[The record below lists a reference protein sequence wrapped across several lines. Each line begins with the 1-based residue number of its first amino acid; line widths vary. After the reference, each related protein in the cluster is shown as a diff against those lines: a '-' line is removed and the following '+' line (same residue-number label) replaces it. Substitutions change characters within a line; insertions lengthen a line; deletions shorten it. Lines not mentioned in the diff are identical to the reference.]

1 MHHLI
6 KSGYL
11 LFVLFSVFM
20 SNSGYSQELN
30 CRVQVMHQQIEGTNK
45 QIFQTMQ
52 SSIFEF
58 MNNTK
63 WTDHAYTMDER
74 IECNIMINI
83 TSEVSTNEYKATIQ
97 VMSSRPVFNS
107 SYNSVMFNYLDNDF
121 QFQYVEYQPL
131 DFSIST
137 FNSNLTSTLAFYA
150 YVILGF
156 DYDSFSANG
165 GQEFFQKAETII
177 NNAQN
182 AQEKGWKAYEGSK
195 NRYWIIENLMDQKYS
210 GIRECLYQ
218 YHRLGMDVLAEKPD
232 DGRSVIAESLK
243 LVQQVH
249 RAKPGSFILQLFF
262 NAKADELVSIFSE
275 SFNDE
280 KTRVFAILREVDP
293 ANLTKYQKMME
304 TSN

>member
-1 MHHLI
+1 
-6 KSGYL
+6 
-11 LFVLFSVFM
+11 
-20 SNSGYSQELN
+20 
-30 CRVQVMHQQIEGTNK
+30 
-45 QIFQTMQ
+45 
-52 SSIFEF
+52 
-58 MNNTK
+58 
-63 WTDHAYTMDER
+63 MDER

-210 GIRECLYQ
+210 GIRECMYQ

>member
-1 MHHLI
+1 MHQLT
-6 KSGYL
+6 KSGYVL
-11 LFVLFSVFM
+11 LVFVLSLFS
-20 SNSGYSQELN
+20 SLNGQELN

-63 WTDHAYTMDER
+63 WTEHAYTMDER

-156 DYDSFSANG
+156 DYDSFSPNG

-218 YHRLGMDVLAEKPD
+218 YHRLGMDVLTEKPD

-275 SFNDE
+275 SFNEE

>member
-11 LFVLFSVFM
+11 LFVLISVFM
-20 SNSGYSQELN
+20 SASVYSQELN